1 MTDWNKRYGERGE
14 DSPPPS
20 RLLQELILTL
30 PPGKALDVAAGTG
43 RNAIFLDRHG
53 FDVDAIDS
61 SPVAIE
67 KGRKLADKAGASV
80 NFINADLSD
89 YTIAEESYDLIINFN
104 FLERSL
110 IPSMKKS
117 LKKGGAILFETF
129 TVDQSNIG
137 PPTNSDYLLNHN
149 ELLSLFGDLYITF
162 YREGIFGEEER
173 KKALASI
180 VARKSR
186 KLFF

>member
-14 DSPPPS
+14 NSQPPS
-20 RLLQELILTL
+20 WLLQELILTL
-30 PPGKALDVAAGTG
+30 PVGRALDVAAGSG
-43 RNAIFLDRHG
+43 RNAIFLARHG

-61 SPVAIE
+61 SPVAVE
-67 KGRKLADKAGASV
+67 KGRKMADKAGANL
-80 NFINADLSD
+80 NFINADLSA

-110 IPSMKKS
+110 IPSMKKG
-117 LKKGGAILFETF
+117 LKKDGAILFETF
-129 TVDQSNIG
+129 TVDQSDLG
-137 PPTNSDYLLNHN
+137 PPTNRDYLLNHN

-162 YREGIFGEEER
+162 YKEGIFGEEER

-180 VARKSR
+180 VARKR
-186 KLFF
+186 